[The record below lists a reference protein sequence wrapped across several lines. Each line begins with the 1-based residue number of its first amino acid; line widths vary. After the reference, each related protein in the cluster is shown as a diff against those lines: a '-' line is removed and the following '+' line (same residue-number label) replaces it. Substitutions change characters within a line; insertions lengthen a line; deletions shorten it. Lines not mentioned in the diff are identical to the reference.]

1 MVSVQTGLLSTVNS
15 DRQSS
20 TCVEN
25 RKGER
30 NMGRIET
37 DIEKYGGSAES
48 RFTGTML
55 ELVAINLGTWLLS
68 CLTLGIAT
76 PWLVCWATRWKTE
89 HTIINGKKMR
99 FEGDGGGLFFEYIK
113 WWLLGVVTLGI
124 YGLWIP
130 VKLEQWIVK
139 RVHFVG
145 VHDRESSFTGGM
157 LGYWGV
163 ELATIVLTIVTLG
176 IAYPWLLSWQ
186 VSWYKSHT
194 CISGEQLHFDG
205 RGAQLFGK
213 WIQWGVLTLLTL
225 GIYGLW
231 LPIKEQQWIVK
242 HTYTGRRVA
251 PIPEEPGP
259 IERFISWLS
268 GKGPTDDGW
277 SCDYCSR
284 HNSKEARFCRY
295 CGKSKDDEHKKD
307 ICPGCRR
314 PRSECICRGPWKRC
328 PDCGR
333 IYDGSRCG
341 CKDAI
346 LCAKCGRRPVNV
358 RGGIC
363 AECGAWKR
371 PMCSR
376 CGKRPVTSEGEL
388 CNTCERNR
396 GFAPPGDL

>member
-1 MVSVQTGLLSTVNS
+1 MVRV
-15 DRQSS
+15 
-20 TCVEN
+20 
-25 RKGER
+25 
-30 NMGRIET
+30 ET
-37 DIEKYGGSAES
+37 DIEKYGSGTES

-55 ELVAINLGTWLLS
+55 ELLAINLGTWFLS

-76 PWLVCWATRWKTE
+76 PWLECWATRWKTE
-89 HTIINGKKMR
+89 HTFINGKKMC
-99 FEGDGGGLFFEYIK
+99 FDGVGSELFFEYIK
-113 WWLLGVVTLGI
+113 WWLLGVVTFGI
-124 YGLWIP
+124 YSLWIP

-139 RVHFVG
+139 RVHFEG
-145 VHDRESSFTGGM
+145 VRDRESNFTGGM

-186 VSWYKSHT
+186 ASWYKSHT
-194 CISGEQLHFDG
+194 CISGEQLYFDG
-205 RGAQLFGK
+205 RGVQLFGK

-242 HTYTGRRVA
+242 HTYTGRRAA

-259 IERFISWLS
+259 IERFIGWLR
-268 GKGPTDDGW
+268 GKPPVDDGW
-277 SCDYCSR
+277 ECAVCGRY
-284 HNSKEARFCRY
+284 NSKEARFCHYCRY
-295 CGKSKDDEHKKD
+295 RADV
-307 ICPGCRR
+307 CPECKR
-314 PRSECICRGPWKRC
+314 PRAACICGVVIW
-328 PDCGR
+328 
-333 IYDGSRCG
+333 
-341 CKDAI
+341 
-346 LCAKCGRRPVNV
+346 CAKCGRRPVDV

-363 AECGAWKR
+363 AECKAWNKP

-376 CGKRPVTSEGEL
+376 CGRRPVTREGEL